1 MFVRLLT
8 ESDMVIFV
16 GLSETQ
22 VRILKAVK
30 RLQPACASRGLPI
43 RAIAREAD
51 VSYETV
57 KLHLTRMEACGCL
70 KRRIPPTPSRG
81 RPYRYEVLVD
91 VPDTPAYP
99 LA

>member
-1 MFVRLLT
+1 
-8 ESDMVIFV
+8 MVVLV

-22 VRILKAVK
+22 VRILQAVE
-30 RLQPACASRGLPI
+30 RLQPECAPRGLPI
-43 RAIAREAD
+43 REIALEAE

-57 KLHLTRMEACGCL
+57 KLHLTRMEAVGCL
-70 KRRIPPTPSRG
+70 RRRVPPAPSRG

-91 VPDTPAYP
+91 VLNTPSHS

>member
-1 MFVRLLT
+1 
-8 ESDMVIFV
+8 MVVLV

-22 VRILKAVK
+22 VRILQAVE
-30 RLQPACASRGLPI
+30 RLQPECAPRGLPI
-43 RAIAREAD
+43 REIAREAE

-57 KLHLTRMEACGCL
+57 KLHLARMEACGCL
-70 KRRIPPTPSRG
+70 KRRVPPAPSRG

-91 VPDTPAYP
+91 VRHPAASP